1 MKPHWLTAN
10 EIAVAYAKRQLS
22 PVELLRS
29 LLDRIARLDPKL
41 HAFTRLDADF
51 AMRAAQS
58 AEQEIFAGRSR
69 GKLHGVPI
77 GIKDI
82 IDVAGLP
89 TTCNSRLQLDCVAA
103 RDAHVVARLRA
114 AGAIILGK
122 LGTHEFAIGG
132 PSFDLP
138 FPPPRNPWNLDH
150 HPGGSSS
157 GSGAGVSAG
166 LFPLA
171 LGSDPG
177 GSVRYPASA
186 CGITGLKPSFGLVS
200 RAGVAPLDHV
210 GPLARTA
217 GGAALLLDCIA
228 GHDPDDRGS
237 IGSTRLILDDEFDLQ
252 GLRIGFVRHFHER
265 DAADPE
271 VVAALEQVA
280 AVFAA
285 TGAQVST
292 VMLPE
297 LDRFAGVCRVILGCE
312 VWPIHAQRLRSRA
325 GEYGQLSRQR
335 LMSGA
340 FFSANDYLLAQRLRA
355 EMIAQVNQAF
365 GSVDVLL
372 TGSALVPPCRIED
385 PKMLAETHQL
395 QAWTPF
401 NVTGHPAVSIMAG
414 MSKSGLPLS
423 AQLVAPLFSDGLLLS
438 VAAAW
443 ERRTDWHTLH
453 PSVS

>member
-1 MKPHWLTAN
+1 M
-10 EIAVAYAKRQLS
+10 
-22 PVELLRS
+22 
-29 LLDRIARLDPKL
+29 
-41 HAFTRLDADF
+41 
-51 AMRAAQS
+51 
-58 AEQEIFAGRSR
+58 
-69 GKLHGVPI
+69 PI

-89 TTCNSRLQLDCVAA
+89 TTCNSRLQLDYVAA

-171 LGSDPG
+171 LGSDTG
-177 GSVRYPASA
+177 GSVRHPASA

-200 RAGVAPLDHV
+200 RAGVAPLSATLDHV

-217 GGAALLLDCIA
+217 ADAALLLDCIA
-228 GHDPDDRGS
+228 GHDPDDPGGIAS
-237 IGSTRLILDDEFDLQ
+237 ARLVFENEFDLS
-252 GLRIGFVRHFHER
+252 GLRVGFVRHFHEQ
-265 DAADPE
+265 DAAADPE
-271 VVAALEQVA
+271 VVVALEQVA

-285 TGAQVST
+285 AGAQVGT
-292 VMLPE
+292 VTLPK
-297 LDRFAGVCRVILGCE
+297 LDKFAGVCRVILGCE
-312 VWPIHAQRLRSRA
+312 VWPIHAERLRGRA
-325 GEYGQLSRQR
+325 AEYGQLSRQR

-340 FFSANDYLLAQRLRA
+340 FFSASDYLLAQSLRA
-355 EMIAQVNQAF
+355 EMITLVDQSF
-365 GSVDVLL
+365 DSVDVLL

-385 PKMLAETHQL
+385 PELLARTHQL

-438 VAAAW
+438 VAAAF
-443 ERRTDWHTLH
+443 ERHTDWHAIH
-453 PSVS
+453 PPVS